1 MFTAPVSHCSK
12 PDTIVTVEELGLSA
26 DCSVSLLPPHGVK
39 KENDFDAIFKTG
51 TEVKDEPWKTKIL
64 LIM

>member
-1 MFTAPVSHCSK
+1 MLE
-12 PDTIVTVEELGLSA
+12 DLGLSA

-51 TEVKDEPWKTKIL
+51 TEV
-64 LIM
+64 